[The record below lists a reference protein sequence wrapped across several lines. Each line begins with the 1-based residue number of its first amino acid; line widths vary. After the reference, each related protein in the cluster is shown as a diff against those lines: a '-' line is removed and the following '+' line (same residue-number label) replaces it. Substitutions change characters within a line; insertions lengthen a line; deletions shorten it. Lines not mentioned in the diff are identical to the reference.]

1 MEDIINYFIDK
12 KIIIY
17 KDDTNEIKFN
27 KYILKYK
34 KIISII
40 ILIILLIVGYYCN
53 PYKFNNIVNVKNIE
67 NIENALVGGSSLGEK
82 ISKSKFVQKSAASYD
97 TKMAKVG
104 EFKDSTK
111 ESLKSGAKAAISP
124 STYYNAGATAARSFT
139 NNADLI
145 YQILYSIA
153 LFIVI
158 CIITIPAI
166 GFIIVGIFC
175 YFLLKN
181 KMKKL
186 KSL

>member
-17 KDDTNEIKFN
+17 KDDTNEIKIN

-34 KIISII
+34 KIICII
-40 ILIILLIVGYYCN
+40 ILIILLIIGYYCN
-53 PYKFNNIVNVKNIE
+53 PYKFNNIVNVENIE
-67 NIENALVGGSSLGEK
+67 NIENALVGGGKFSESLKKAG
-82 ISKSKFVQKSAASYD
+82 SKLGSAEGFD
-97 TKMAKVG
+97 KKMAKTG
-104 EFKDSTK
+104 ESVDSAK

-139 NNADLI
+139 NNADVI

-175 YFLLKN
+175 FFLLKD
-181 KMKKL
+181 KMKTI